1 MTGLLVGEGVGLFEG
16 LFVVGANVGDGVIG
30 AEVTGAFDGDRVI
43 GAEVT
48 GALDGDGVTGAAVIG
63 ALDGDGV
70 TGALDGDGVTGL
82 AVPLP
87 HTIPLYE
94 MTTRAGL
101 GDALVSI
108 DSNVIVTSLPVPS
121 KLAIVCVPP
130 TDNLA
135 SSSDSLYAVPSDPVD
150 VIIT

>member
-1 MTGLLVGEGVGLFEG
+1 MTGFLVGDGVGFFEG

-30 AEVTGAFDGDRVI
+30 ADVTGAFDGGAVIGADVTGAFDGDEVI
-43 GAEVT
+43 
-48 GALDGDGVTGAAVIG
+48 GAAVIG
-63 ALDGDGV
+63 ALDGDEV
-70 TGALDGDGVTGL
+70 TGALDGTGVTGL

-101 GDALVSI
+101 GDVVASI

-121 KLAIVCVPP
+121 KLTIVYVPP
-130 TDNLA
+130 IDNLA
-135 SSSDSLYAVPSDPVD
+135 SSSDSL
-150 VIIT
+150 